1 MKDEKNLIDPN
12 NSMVDISYQILQQ
25 NKTSI
30 PIYQLMEQVFQIKQ
44 LDFTD
49 VEKVSQLYLDI
60 VLSGLFVF
68 NGQDLWCVKTDNLH
82 LWDKEYY
89 AEKDD
94 KDDEEQTDIDHKIL
108 DFEDFTLKP
117 KNNDIH
123 DEDSDEH
130 EEEVEE
136 ALDIDSEEHL
146 DNDIKK
152 PQVDLNSVS
161 DDDDKEDDIND
172 EYDYLYD
179 K

>member
-1 MKDEKNLIDPN
+1 MNEKKNLINPN

-68 NGQDLWCVKTDNLH
+68 NGQDLWCVKADNLH

-94 KDDEEQTDIDHKIL
+94 KDDEETTDIDHKIL
-108 DFEDFTLKP
+108 DFEDFTLKS
-117 KNNDIH
+117 KNYDSH
-123 DEDSDEH
+123 DEDSDEN
-130 EEEVEE
+130 EEEIEE
-136 ALDIDSEEHL
+136 ALDIDSEHL

-172 EYDYLYD
+172 EYNYLYD

>member
-1 MKDEKNLIDPN
+1 MNEKKNLIDPN

-25 NKTSI
+25 NKTSV
-30 PIYQLMEQVFQIKQ
+30 PIYQLMEQVFQIKK

-68 NGQDLWCVKTDNLH
+68 NGQDLWCVKADNLH

-117 KNNDIH
+117 KNDDSH

-130 EEEVEE
+130 EEEIEE
-136 ALDIDSEEHL
+136 ALDIDSEHL

-152 PQVDLNSVS
+152 TQVDFNSVS
-161 DDDDKEDDIND
+161 EDDDKEDDIND

>member
-1 MKDEKNLIDPN
+1 MNEKKNLIDPN
-12 NSMVDISYQILQQ
+12 NSMIDISYQILKQ

-30 PIYQLMEQVFQIKQ
+30 PIYQLMEQVFQIRQ

-68 NGQDLWCVKTDNLH
+68 NGQDLWCVKAGNLH

-117 KNNDIH
+117 KNDDSH

-130 EEEVEE
+130 KEEIEE
-136 ALDIDSEEHL
+136 ALDIDSEHL
-146 DNDIKK
+146 DNNIKK

-161 DDDDKEDDIND
+161 DDDVKEDDIND

-179 K
+179 Q